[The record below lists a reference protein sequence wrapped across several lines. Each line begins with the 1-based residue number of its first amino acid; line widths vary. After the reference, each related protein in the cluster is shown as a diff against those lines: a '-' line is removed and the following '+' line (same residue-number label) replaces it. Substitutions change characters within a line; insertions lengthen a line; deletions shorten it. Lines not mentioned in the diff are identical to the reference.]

1 MKAVLH
7 FAIIVCVFLLMSHTL
22 HGFYVQ
28 NWGVAIIA
36 ALLLG
41 LANATLGFLLKVM
54 TFPLILLTF
63 GLFSFVVNALVL
75 LAVAAVVPGFSINGF
90 WPALLGALVLA
101 AVNFAWGAF
110 TRKRETN

>member
-1 MKAVLH
+1 MKAILH
-7 FAIIVCVFLLMSHTL
+7 FAITVCVFLLMSHTIP
-22 HGFYVQ
+22 GFYVQ

-54 TFPLILLTF
+54 TFPMILLTF
-63 GLFSFVVNALVL
+63 GLFSFVVNAIVL

-101 AVNFAWGAF
+101 AANFVWGAF
-110 TRKRETN
+110 TRERETN

>member
-1 MKAVLH
+1 MKAIVH
-7 FAIIVCVFLLMSHTL
+7 FAITVCVFLLMSHSL

-28 NWGVAIIA
+28 NWGVAAIA

-63 GLFSFVVNALVL
+63 GLFSFVVNAIVL

-90 WPALLGALVLA
+90 WPALLGALILA
-101 AVNFAWGAF
+101 LVNFVWGAL